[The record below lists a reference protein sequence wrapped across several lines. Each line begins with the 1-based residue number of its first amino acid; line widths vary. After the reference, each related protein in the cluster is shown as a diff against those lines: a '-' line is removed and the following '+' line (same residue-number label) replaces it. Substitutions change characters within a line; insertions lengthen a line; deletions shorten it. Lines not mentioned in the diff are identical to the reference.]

1 MSNAVTICKIW
12 NSTGWRGKWFYQ
24 LTVLTAVWINS
35 ENYRILV
42 NMILPGRNTIF
53 PKKKK
58 LRDLSMNWV
67 GKILSVVKVFRK
79 KSAVT
84 KSVKGIAECIL
95 YSKMLER
102 VFWLDA
108 NVVEVV
114 GSLLGVLARL
124 WVLWFESW
132 QSKSRD

>member
-1 MSNAVTICKIW
+1 
-12 NSTGWRGKWFYQ
+12 
-24 LTVLTAVWINS
+24 
-35 ENYRILV
+35 
-42 NMILPGRNTIF
+42 
-53 PKKKK
+53 
-58 LRDLSMNWV
+58 MNWV

-108 NVVEVV
+108 NVVEAI

-124 WVLWFESW
+124 WVLWFQSW